1 MPHGARRLTIA
12 EFEAAMTRAEAM
24 LGLPPIEDESEA
36 DLADYEAIG
45 AAMLR
50 FGQP

>member
-12 EFEAAMTRAEAM
+12 EFEAAMTRAEHA